1 MFGNDWLHNYFP
13 RFVQS
18 GHLCVRQK
26 RLKHKE
32 QIKKNKKTAKP
43 VKLAIEAT
51 QSRMENVS
59 FNILDIKFNSIL
71 RI

>member
-43 VKLAIEAT
+43 VKLVIEAA
-51 QSRMENVS
+51 QIEWKRI
-59 FNILDIKFNSIL
+59 ILAF
-71 RI
+71 

>member
-1 MFGNDWLHNYFP
+1 MFDRNVFGKDWLYNYFP

-32 QIKKNKKTAKP
+32 QIKKIAKP

-59 FNILDIKFNSIL
+59 FSILDIKFISI
-71 RI
+71 